1 MLLGSLV
8 HYNKL
13 LLLSGLIDLQGFE
26 NNYMYSDYVQPFTL
40 QRHYHYFKEEVGYFY
55 KVDETWLGDSSKW
68 K

>member
-26 NNYMYSDYVQPFTL
+26 NNYMFLDYVKPFTL
-40 QRHYHYFKEEVGYFY
+40 QRYYHSFKEEVGYFY
-55 KVDETWLGDSSKW
+55 KVDET
-68 K
+68 